1 MLMLCLFHINVFT
14 KSLIYICIFAILSS
28 NGEYL
33 VLNKNVVFIFIHS
46 FRCSI
51 QQCDFLLGTT
61 VECLCVTVQ
70 NDVDAVFTLMK
81 L

>member
-1 MLMLCLFHINVFT
+1 ME
-14 KSLIYICIFAILSS
+14 S
-28 NGEYL
+28 YL
-33 VLNKNVVFIFIHS
+33 AFIKNVVFIFIHS

-51 QQCDFLLGTT
+51 QQCDFLLGPT

-81 L
+81 M